1 MYAADDSDDDTGH
14 PGCVDELD
22 PPEPH
27 AATRGSTFRAFQE
40 CVGCRPPTESA
51 NLAPAQRALTRCP
64 APSIIPPDRWGADPR
79 LLQYRV
85 APPPRDDPTAI
96 RGTLPAFGSARR
108 RDRTADASEK
118 KRENRNDVG
127 SAGADAKT
135 SSPRTSPSTSAPSE
149 PDANDPRD
157 PMYPMRLSH
166 TTQHNAHS
174 LGNPALAM
182 AALPEH
188 TKRLLF
194 AQAMLNNQRA
204 LNDECA
210 RLIGARRE
218 ALLKRRA
225 AQRQEALEARAREDD
240 LARRAAEVDKTLGDA
255 ELAMNAKRG
264 FRNVARHLSSM
275 LNLSLSTET
284 ERRSEKPTFAQARR
298 EAQANALAT
307 ARKDANG
314 YVDLRPEP
322 PLPPVPA
329 LLSLE
334 KNPVVPDEKHVYA
347 LKKRKP
353 GEASQVREAVL
364 AAAAVAGD
372 AAVAAWRSARTA
384 RDDIEA
390 FARAYDD
397 DEFRVSASSESEE
410 EDATSAMTETRPE
423 TRVRYCRR
431 KPHSRWEGVRDDES
445 ARDEED
451 DARDVRKRE
460 RDRLE
465 AAAETHAARLQKDAE
480 QASSAGKFTKAEH
493 HLRQLVALRVA
504 GGGGPRAY
512 GVGEKK
518 RNETRAAD
526 AAADF
531 LGADERQSRNAPR
544 ASVDPVGAARALVLL
559 ARAVR
564 AQRDQRRLE
573 EVAALFAR
581 AAAAVTAANGDDDA
595 GVAADSDAE
604 ASTRL
609 AALDGLSAAS
619 AALDSARGDEDALWY
634 ARRALAYAEKR
645 FGPWDPRVARGAR
658 IAAARWLRVGDGG
671 DGDGQRELPGS
682 SSGGGGEAESAGVAT
697 ATAIDLLRDAL
708 EVTEKALGKNHAMA
722 IETMCE
728 LAAAHKRA
736 GDFPRARRL
745 DEERRARRRTGNTV
759 AEARARG
766 DEREESSFV

>member
-1 MYAADDSDDDTGH
+1 
-14 PGCVDELD
+14 
-22 PPEPH
+22 
-27 AATRGSTFRAFQE
+27 
-40 CVGCRPPTESA
+40 
-51 NLAPAQRALTRCP
+51 
-64 APSIIPPDRWGADPR
+64 
-79 LLQYRV
+79 
-85 APPPRDDPTAI
+85 
-96 RGTLPAFGSARR
+96 
-108 RDRTADASEK
+108 
-118 KRENRNDVG
+118 
-127 SAGADAKT
+127 
-135 SSPRTSPSTSAPSE
+135 
-149 PDANDPRD
+149 
-157 PMYPMRLSH
+157 MYPMRFSNS
-166 TTQHNAHS
+166 TQHNAHL
-174 LGNPALAM
+174 LGDPVLAM
-182 AALPEH
+182 PDLPEH

-204 LNDECA
+204 LNDECE
-210 RLIGARRE
+210 RLIAARRVD
-218 ALLKRRA
+218 LLRKNV
-225 AQRQEALEARAREDD
+225 EARAREED
-240 LARRAAEVDKTLGDA
+240 LARRAAEVDESLGDA
-255 ELAMNAKRG
+255 ERAMNARRG

-275 LNLSLSTET
+275 RNLGLAPKKET
-284 ERRSEKPTFAQARR
+284 ESFPKPPGIPEKPTFAQARR
-298 EAQANALAT
+298 EAMANALAT
-307 ARKDANG
+307 ARRDPNG

-329 LLSLE
+329 LLSLD

-353 GEASQVREAVL
+353 GKAAGVREAVL

-372 AAVAAWRSARTA
+372 DAVAAWPSARTA

-397 DEFRVSASSESEE
+397 DEFPDAPPEAVPAKVPGDERGTPSARR
-410 EDATSAMTETRPE
+410 ETY
-423 TRVRYCRR
+423 VRYHHR
-431 KPHSRWEGVRDDES
+431 KPHSRWEGVRDDS
-445 ARDEED
+445 DEKNDED
-451 DARDVRKRE
+451 DPRDVRKRE

-465 AAAETHAARLQKDAE
+465 AAVETHAARLERDAAA
-480 QASSAGKFTKAEH
+480 ASSAGKFTKAEH
-493 HLRQLVALRVA
+493 YLRQLVALRVA
-504 GGGGPRAY
+504 GGDGGLRQSRQSRFRAF
-512 GVGEKK
+512 VGTVGAVAGDAGDARETTSLPVTSPAETDLSV
-518 RNETRAAD
+518 RSETRA
-526 AAADF
+526 F
-531 LGADERQSRNAPR
+531 
-544 ASVDPVGAARALVLL
+544 VDPVAAARALALL

-564 AQRDQRRLE
+564 AQRNPRRVAE
-573 EVAALFAR
+573 TAALFGR
-581 AAAAVTAANGDDDA
+581 AAAAIAAENGDDDA

-609 AALDGLSAAS
+609 AALDGLSVAS
-619 AALDSARGDEDALWY
+619 AALDSKQGDRDALRY

-708 EVTEKALGKNHAMA
+708 EVTEKALGKNHAIA

-745 DEERRARRRTGNTV
+745 DEERRARRRAGNTV